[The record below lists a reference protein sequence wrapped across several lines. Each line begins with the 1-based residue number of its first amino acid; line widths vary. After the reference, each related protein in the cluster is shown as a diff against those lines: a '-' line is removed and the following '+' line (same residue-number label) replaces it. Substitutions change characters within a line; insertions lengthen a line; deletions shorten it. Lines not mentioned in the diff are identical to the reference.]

1 MATDG
6 ATTAV
11 LVPVKAFTQAKKRLA
26 PSLPPSQ
33 RSQLAKQMAGHVVAV
48 AKPLPTFVVC
58 DSPEV
63 VAWAQGQDVE
73 VIECVGTGLNA
84 AVNLGVRHI
93 GQLGFGRVIVA
104 HGDLPLATGFGRL
117 AHRNHGIII
126 VPDRHDRGTNVLSL
140 PTGCGFSFS
149 YGPGSFGRHLAE
161 AERLGRELGLDV
173 SVLRDDNL
181 AWDVDEPDDLLP
193 QLLGD

>member
-1 MATDG
+1 MASDDRG
-6 ATTAV
+6 TAV
-11 LVPVKAFTQAKKRLA
+11 LVPVKAFSQAKKRLA
-26 PSLPPSQ
+26 PSLPPPQ
-33 RSQLAKQMAGHVVAV
+33 RSQLAQRMAGHVVAV

-58 DSPEV
+58 DAPEV

-84 AVNLGVRHI
+84 AVERGVAHI
-93 GQLGFGRVIVA
+93 RELGFGRVIVA

-140 PTGCGFSFS
+140 PAGCGFRFA

-173 SVLRDDNL
+173 SVLRDDSL
-181 AWDVDEPDDLLP
+181 GWDVDEPADLLP